1 MHPRFP
7 GVRSK
12 VCIPGA
18 LFPANSTSRLP
29 LASCVVQG
37 DRIMSSDI
45 FAIRGAIAPVANS
58 RDGVF
63 EATSKLLT
71 TILRKNRLRVE
82 SVVFAFF
89 TVTADLN
96 AAFPAAAA
104 RAAGW
109 NSVPMMCGLEIPVDG
124 ALPACIRVLILC
136 RRPQTDFPISRPPRP
151 PRPPRQHHL
160 AREFAGT
167 CRRHRYRRK
176 PFGLRAAPRQPVHVY
191 LGEAAVLRPD
201 LTPPEADDL

>member
-1 MHPRFP
+1 M
-7 GVRSK
+7 G
-12 VCIPGA
+12 
-18 LFPANSTSRLP
+18 
-29 LASCVVQG
+29 
-37 DRIMSSDI
+37 SDI

-109 NSVPMMCGLEIPVDG
+109 SSVPMMCGLEIPVDG
-124 ALPACIRVLILC
+124 ALPACIRVLVLC
-136 RRPQTDFPISRPPRP
+136 RRPQADFPIPPLPRP
-151 PRPPRQHHL
+151 PRPLRPPRQHPM
-160 AREFAGT
+160 ARGFAGT
-167 CRRHRYRRK
+167 CRRHRSRRK
-176 PFGLRAAPRQPVHVY
+176 PFRLRAAPRRPVHVY

-201 LTPPEADDL
+201 LAPVEADDL